1 ICVYFFS
8 SRSSAAWAKKAL
20 ADFRISLARR
30 SSRFSFS
37 SALRRSRS
45 SVVTPDRI
53 PRSTSD
59 RLIQASRVVGVQPIF
74 GAIDSIAAHSD
85 RYSSRCSCTR
95 RTARS
100 RTSGEN
106 LLFLLMAPFSQEMK
120 PPQNPG
126 RFKPNLLTFSEKILT
141 PYLYSFCHKI
151 KYGRYPYGELAHN
164 APGLVEDY
172 KALFKVHDKE
182 GVLRALEALS
192 KSPRVANKLPCPCGC
207 SQRLGKCNYRFFLSR
222 FRNVEKRRETK
233 ETLQKTAQEKQ
244 TELHSKKHDYF

>member
-1 ICVYFFS
+1 MAREAIPGQNDFLNAHKNMRIIPVEINQTVLQGHYEI
-8 SRSSAAWAKKAL
+8 KAQL
-20 ADFRISLARR
+20 P
-30 SSRFSFS
+30 
-37 SALRRSRS
+37 
-45 SVVTPDRI
+45 V
-53 PRSTSD
+53 
-59 RLIQASRVVGVQPIF
+59 
-74 GAIDSIAAHSD
+74 
-85 RYSSRCSCTR
+85 
-95 RTARS
+95 TARIEETFRLKIIIPPRFPKAIPQVYELDGKIPKES
-100 RTSGEN
+100 KYHVFEN
-106 LLFLLMAPFSQEMK
+106 GQLCMGAPLRLKTILSEE
-120 PPQNPG
+120 
-126 RFKPNLLTFSEKILT
+126 PNLLTFSEKILT